1 MNQSTF
7 DRRALLA
14 GLGALGLGAALPPAA
29 SAQKGTEAREFESW
43 LQDLRAEARA
53 QGISAKT
60 LDGALS
66 GIAPIPRV
74 IELDRKQPETT
85 LTFAQYRNR
94 VASQQRIAQ
103 GRRNFEEHRTLLNEV
118 AAAFGVQPQY
128 IVALWGVETSYG
140 AITGGFDVVPAL
152 ATLAFDP
159 RRSRFFRRELLD
171 ALKILDQGH
180 ISADKMKGSWA
191 GAMGQCQFLPSS
203 FLRFAVD
210 YDGDGRRDIWNTQAD
225 VFASAANYLSK
236 SGWNA
241 GERWGR
247 PVSLPP
253 QFDRALIG
261 LETTEPLRA
270 WAALGVTRPD
280 GSPLPV
286 VDGFPASIVQP
297 DGPGTAAF
305 IVYEN
310 FKTILKWN
318 RSTYFATT
326 VGLIADQVA
335 AA

>member
-1 MNQSTF
+1 MSKTPF
-7 DRRALLA
+7 DRRALF
-14 GLGALGLGAALPPAA
+14 GALGGILLSATLPGFARSQRGA
-29 SAQKGTEAREFESW
+29 QAREFDSW
-43 LQDLRAEARA
+43 LQELRAEAQE
-53 QGISAKT
+53 QGISRDT
-60 LDGALS
+60 LDRALA

-94 VASQQRIAQ
+94 VASRQRVSE
-103 GRRNFEEHRTLLNEV
+103 GRRKFDQFRTVLNEV

-159 RRSRFFRRELLD
+159 RRSDFFRRELLD

-180 ISADKMKGSWA
+180 ISVDQMKGSWA

-210 YDGDGRRDIWNTQAD
+210 YNGDGRRDIWNTQAD

-236 SGWNA
+236 SGWKS

-247 PVSLPP
+247 PVALPP
-253 QFDRALIG
+253 RFDRALIG
-261 LETTEPLRA
+261 LETVEPLRA
-270 WAALGVTRPD
+270 WSALGVTRPD

-297 DGPGTAAF
+297 DGPDTAAF

-326 VGLIADQVA
+326 VGLIADRVA